1 MAERKDAQSW
11 HERAN
16 EAKARAAQTTYE
28 LRAEL
33 LMLAERCERMAQ
45 QAAERARRSQSDR

>member
-33 LMLAERCERMAQ
+33 LMLAERCERVAQ
-45 QAAERARRSQSDR
+45 QTAERSRSQLVD